1 MQTLNTQT
9 PGVTDAGSSR
19 GSKPQVV
26 VVGSSFAGLTA
37 ALEAKH
43 RLKDRAEVTVIDQRD
58 YFTFIPSLIWVPFG
72 KRDADDITFPLEPM
86 YRKQGIRFVHAR
98 AERFD
103 LTGQIVETDHGPVAY
118 DRLVIA
124 TGPRLAFERIP
135 GLGPHGGHTQSV
147 CTLDHTLETRAAWQR
162 FLKDPGPV
170 VVGTAQGGSCFGAS
184 YEFLLNTRHQL
195 QKAGHGDQPVTFIT
209 SEPFLGHFGLGG
221 VGDSERRVERLF
233 AKLGIRGIPNTS
245 IESVSEGEIRL
256 ESGEVLPFAFSM
268 IVPPFTGVDAVTRTE
283 GLANPAGFIPVTD
296 EYRHPDHPEV
306 FAAGVDIAI
315 APPQPTLVPTGVPKT
330 GHMSEHMAK
339 IAAANIAADLGVGE
353 HQHVSVDELGAICIL
368 DAGNTG
374 LAIKTDRVLGGGKHT
389 HVMAGPQA
397 HWAKVAFEQVFLAA
411 RKRGSLVV

>member
-1 MQTLNTQT
+1 MQAMNTDT
-9 PGVTDAGSSR
+9 PGVTDAGNSR
-19 GSKPQVV
+19 GSKPNVV

-43 RLKDRAEVTVIDQRD
+43 RLKGRAEVTVIDQRD

-72 KRDADDITFPLEPM
+72 KRSAEDITFPLEPV
-86 YRKQGIRFVHAR
+86 YRKQGVHFVHAR

-103 LTGQIVETDHGPVAY
+103 LAGQIVETDHGDIAY

-147 CTLDHTLETRAAWQR
+147 CTLDHTLETRDAWQR

-195 QKAGHGDQPVTFIT
+195 HKAGDGHQPVTFIT

-245 IESVSEGEIRL
+245 IESVREGEIRL
-256 ESGEVLPFAFSM
+256 ESGELLPFAFAM

-315 APPQPTLVPTGVPKT
+315 TPPQQTLVPTGVPKT

-339 IAAANIAADLGVGE
+339 VAAANIAADLGIGE
-353 HQHVSVDELGAICIL
+353 HQHISVDELGAICIL

>member
-1 MQTLNTQT
+1 MQTINTDT
-9 PGVTDAGSSR
+9 PGVTDRGNSR
-19 GSKPQVV
+19 GAKPNVV

-43 RLKDRAEVTVIDQRD
+43 RLKDRAYVTVIDQRD

-72 KRDADDITFPLEPM
+72 KRSAEDITFPLEPM

-103 LTGQIVETDHGPVAY
+103 LAGQIVVTDHGDIGY

-124 TGPRLAFERIP
+124 TGPKLAFERIP

-162 FLKDPGPV
+162 FLADPGPV

-184 YEFLLNTRHQL
+184 YEFLLNTRYQL

-245 IESVSEGEIRL
+245 IDSVSEGEIRL
-256 ESGEVLPFAFSM
+256 GSGEALPFAFSM

-296 EYRHPDHPEV
+296 EYRHPDHPDV

-315 APPQPTLVPTGVPKT
+315 APPQQTLVPTGVPKT

-397 HWAKVAFEQVFLAA
+397 HWAKVAFERFFLTS
-411 RKRGSLVV
+411 RRHGLVAL